1 MDSPAGDGDLHLGGG
16 DVAGDR
22 VEVVHRR
29 HVLELV
35 HNVSLHHLH
44 RQSPRRLG
52 SDPGA
57 AQPGPG
63 GARRLSGDSGDQIRD
78 QVVSG
83 ATGRGSHFTN
93 VGAGKRRA
101 GRTGGGGCVRSG
113 EQRNTETHLVNCPC
127 GAN

>member
-1 MDSPAGDGDLHLGGG
+1 MDSPAGDGDLHLSGG

-44 RQSPRRLG
+44 RQSLRRLG

-63 GARRLSGDSGDQIRD
+63 GARQLSGDSGDQIRD

-83 ATGRGSHFTN
+83 ATGRGSHFTD
-93 VGAGKRRA
+93 VGSGREEGGEDGRRRVCAERRA
-101 GRTGGGGCVRSG
+101 A
-113 EQRNTETHLVNCPC
+113 QRGDAL
-127 GAN
+127 G